1 MGSTGRWPVLSGG
14 PPERSRGASGKAAA
28 RWPGLARRSGERVLW
43 RQDPATFPPRDRS
56 LREMFPAGRRKRQ
69 ASGLCS
75 PDFAAARAMRI
86 LALQLKRIGD
96 LVLTTPALAALRAAW
111 PEAHIALAVAPGC
124 APLLGSVPSVS
135 AGVVLGKGRGFAP
148 WQQVLTGAW
157 DLCVDFTGTDRSALA
172 AGLSRATERATFAW
186 VKKSKLR
193 AVAFNY
199 FVESAVRERHTA
211 DHYLDLV
218 DGILAGRGVRQTD
231 GGRGRPRYAP
241 ELTPPPAALAE
252 AARLTGDTPFAVIH
266 PGTARAEKYWV
277 PERWAEVIAHV
288 RERHGLEC
296 VLTGGADEFECVHLA
311 DIQTRLAK
319 PALDL
324 AGKIDLATFAAVL
337 ARARL
342 CVSCDTGAVHLAA
355 AARTPQVALFGPT
368 NPFHWHPRHDRAL
381 VLSAAQPDAPL
392 TAFHPRMKGAPMERI
407 STELVIGAIAQL
419 IPTP

>member
-1 MGSTGRWPVLSGG
+1 
-14 PPERSRGASGKAAA
+14 
-28 RWPGLARRSGERVLW
+28 
-43 RQDPATFPPRDRS
+43 
-56 LREMFPAGRRKRQ
+56 
-69 ASGLCS
+69 
-75 PDFAAARAMRI
+75 MRI

-124 APLLGSVPSVS
+124 AGLLGAVPSVS

-157 DLCVDFTGTDRSALA
+157 DLCLDFTGTDRSALA
-172 AGLSRATERATFAW
+172 AGLSRAKVRVAFEA

-193 AVAFNY
+193 AVAFNR
-199 FVESAVRERHTA
+199 FVESAVRERHTV

-218 DGILAGRGVRQTD
+218 DGVIE
-231 GGRGRPRYAP
+231 GGAIRAEP
-241 ELTPPPAALAE
+241 ELAPPPAALAE
-252 AARLTGDTPFAVIH
+252 AARLTGGAEFAVIH

-277 PERWAEVIAHV
+277 PERWAEVITNL

-296 VLTGGADEFECVHLA
+296 VLTGGADEFERVHLA
-311 DIQTRLAK
+311 DIQSRLTK
-319 PALDL
+319 PARDL
-324 AGKIDLATFAAVL
+324 AGKIDLPTFAAFI

-368 NPFHWHPRHDRAL
+368 NPFHWRPRHDRAL
-381 VLSAAQPDAPL
+381 VLSAAQPHAPL

-419 IPTP
+419 IPIP

>member
-1 MGSTGRWPVLSGG
+1 
-14 PPERSRGASGKAAA
+14 
-28 RWPGLARRSGERVLW
+28 
-43 RQDPATFPPRDRS
+43 
-56 LREMFPAGRRKRQ
+56 
-69 ASGLCS
+69 
-75 PDFAAARAMRI
+75 MRI

-124 APLLGSVPSVS
+124 AALLGAVPSVS

-157 DLCVDFTGTDRSALA
+157 DVCLDFTGTDRSALA
-172 AGLSRATERATFAW
+172 AGFSRAKTRVAFEV

-193 AVAFNY
+193 ALAFNR
-199 FVESAVRERHTA
+199 FVDSPVRERHTA

-218 DGILAGRGVRQTD
+218 SEWIGPGPIQT
-231 GGRGRPRYAP
+231 AP
-241 ELTPPPAALAE
+241 ELALPTAAQAE
-252 AARLTGDTPFAVIH
+252 AARLTGGADFAVIH

-277 PERWAEVIAHV
+277 PERWAEVIAQL
-288 RERHGLEC
+288 RERYGLEC
-296 VLTGGADEFECVHLA
+296 VLTGGPDEFERAHLSA
-311 DIQTRLAK
+311 IQAALAK
-319 PALDL
+319 PARDL
-324 AGKIDLATFAAVL
+324 AGKIDLPTFAAVI

-355 AARTPQVALFGPT
+355 ASRTPQVALFGPT
-368 NPFHWHPRHDRAL
+368 NPFHWRPRHDRAL
-381 VLSAAQPDAPL
+381 VISAAQPHAPL
-392 TAFHPRMKGAPMERI
+392 TDFHPRMKGAPMERI